1 MKRIGVLVGV
11 ALLLL
16 MTSCDFF
23 SKRTKEVVVAEC
35 YGKYLYASDLQ
46 GVVPENTATLDSLM
60 RVNAFIDSWIQ
71 RQVLL
76 HQAETN
82 LDKKELDL
90 DKQLEEYR
98 NSLVVYA
105 YETKLIDQKLD
116 TVVSEDEIT
125 EFYEQHK
132 EDFQVRNTMVR
143 AAYVILKDDCK
154 QKPAFEKLMADKDT
168 LMLQNLDVLATYYAE
183 KSFLDVDQWIR
194 LDELTNI
201 VPIEILNVESF
212 LKKNKYVHFDSD
224 DYTYLV
230 RFEDYLLEESISPLE
245 MQYDNIK
252 TVILTHRKQALLERM
267 RKAVYE
273 KAVKERAFAKY
284 VGTPTID
291 NKDQ

>member
-11 ALLLL
+11 ATLLL

-23 SKRTKEVVVAEC
+23 SKKTKEVVVAEC
-35 YGKYLYASDLQ
+35 YGKYLYASDLLDI
-46 GVVPENTATLDSLM
+46 VPENTATLDSLM

-125 EFYEQHK
+125 EFYEQNK

-154 QKPAFEKLMADKDT
+154 QKPAFEKLMSDKDT

-183 KSFLDVDQWIR
+183 KSFLDVDHWIR

-224 DYTYLV
+224 DYTYMV

-252 TVILTHRKQALLERM
+252 NVILTHRKQALLERM

-273 KAVKERAFAKY
+273 KAVKEHAFAKY

>member
-11 ALLLL
+11 ATLLL

-23 SKRTKEVVVAEC
+23 SKKTKEVVVAEC
-35 YGKYLYASDLQ
+35 YGKYLYASDLLDI
-46 GVVPENTATLDSLM
+46 VPDNTATLDSLM

-125 EFYEQHK
+125 EFYEQNK

-154 QKPAFEKLMADKDT
+154 QKPALDFNLDDVALEAAKDLFGQAYARRDENFGNARTVRKTLDRAIKNLSARTAFDDT
-168 LMLQNLDVLATYYAE
+168 LSDEDLMTITAE
-183 KSFLDVDQWIR
+183 DIKKIR
-194 LDELTNI
+194 LE
-201 VPIEILNVESF
+201 EIL
-212 LKKNKYVHFDSD
+212 
-224 DYTYLV
+224 
-230 RFEDYLLEESISPLE
+230 
-245 MQYDNIK
+245 
-252 TVILTHRKQALLERM
+252 
-267 RKAVYE
+267 
-273 KAVKERAFAKY
+273 
-284 VGTPTID
+284 
-291 NKDQ
+291 